1 MFHPLGL
8 PEIASKPPTP
18 KPPGQNLI
26 RQIKMNSRL
35 SNLVINPA
43 VLDQIYEDAGNAVKF
58 LLEGFYKEIV
68 PTNDTWEGQVK
79 FELLYLQ
86 QEIEKKSLPVPCHV
100 HGSYNPSTL
109 SYAFVEG
116 LHNRGTLEET
126 SMETILK
133 CIDYGC
139 REVKPDRVGDI
150 LRVLDWFVTVFEQSG
165 PIQPGS
171 DDQKLIDDIILIR
184 AKAEKGELPPFD
196 RKKFPGFDYGM
207 AEGLRSDFLNGGNSF
222 ILEGYYRIKDCIE
235 RRFIPLMPYDI
246 EGDRNIFIYM
256 SLGSFDPLNPDEDL
270 WDLEFVPSIKVS

>member
-1 MFHPLGL
+1 
-8 PEIASKPPTP
+8 
-18 KPPGQNLI
+18 
-26 RQIKMNSRL
+26 MNSRL

-43 VLDQIYEDAGNAVKF
+43 VLDQIYEDAGNAIKV

-100 HGSYNPSTL
+100 HGGYNPATL

-116 LHNRGTLEET
+116 LHNRGTLEEA

-139 REVKPDRVGDI
+139 REVKPDRVEDV
-150 LRVLDWFVTVFEQSG
+150 LRALDWFVTVFKQSG
-165 PIQPGS
+165 PIQPDS
-171 DDQKLIDDIILIR
+171 DDQKLIDDIILIS
-184 AKAEKGELPPFD
+184 KTIEKGELPPFD

-207 AEGLRSDFLNGGNSF
+207 AERLRSSSRKGGNSF
-222 ILEGYYRIKDCIE
+222 IGEGYYRITDCIE

-246 EGDRNIFIYM
+246 EGNRNIFIYM
-256 SLGSFDPLNPDEDL
+256 SLGSFAPLNPDDDL
-270 WDLEFVPSIKVS
+270 RDLEFVPSIKGS